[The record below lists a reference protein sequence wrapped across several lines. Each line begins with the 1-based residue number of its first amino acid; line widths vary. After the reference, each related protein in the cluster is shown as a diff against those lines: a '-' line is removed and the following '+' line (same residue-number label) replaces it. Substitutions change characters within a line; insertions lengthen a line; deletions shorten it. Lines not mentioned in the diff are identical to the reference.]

1 MISKP
6 PTTFELGPMDAA
18 IVLREDGG
26 LEVAIPELSDEEVI
40 PENVITGAALM
51 FALQSPKIF
60 EIIHEHFLE
69 ECATMEMQ
77 GVNDD

>member
-6 PTTFELGPMDAA
+6 PTTFKLGPMDAA

-26 LEVAIPELSDEEVI
+26 LEVALPELKDEEVI
-40 PENVITGAALM
+40 PENVVTGAALM
-51 FALQSPKIF
+51 FALQSPKIY

-69 ECATMEMQ
+69 ECATMEIHSA
-77 GVNDD
+77 NDD